1 MEEEV
6 AIAKELIRGL
16 LERMGIKT
24 EVEGFSKEGDLYLEI
39 KGDQEGI
46 LIGKHGRT
54 LDSLQILI
62 NRMANRRLAKP
73 ARVILD
79 IDDYR
84 KRKSDTLTKMA
95 LRLGEKAKRK
105 GHPLTIGPFNAHDR
119 RVIHVALKEDRS
131 IRTESLGEG
140 TLKKITIIPTGNK
153 EEGRS

>member
-1 MEEEV
+1 LEEEV
-6 AIAKELIRGL
+6 TIAKDLIKGL
-16 LERMGIKT
+16 LERIGVKG
-24 EVEGFSKEGDLYLEI
+24 EVEGFLKEGDLNLEI
-39 KGDQEGI
+39 KGDREGI

-54 LDSLQILI
+54 LDALQILT
-62 NRMANRRLAKP
+62 NRMVNRRLAKP
-73 ARVILD
+73 LRVIVD

-84 KRKSDTLTKMA
+84 KRRADALAKMA

-119 RVIHVALKEDRS
+119 RLIHVALKEDPS

-140 TLKKITIIPTGNK
+140 TLKKITIIPTRNK